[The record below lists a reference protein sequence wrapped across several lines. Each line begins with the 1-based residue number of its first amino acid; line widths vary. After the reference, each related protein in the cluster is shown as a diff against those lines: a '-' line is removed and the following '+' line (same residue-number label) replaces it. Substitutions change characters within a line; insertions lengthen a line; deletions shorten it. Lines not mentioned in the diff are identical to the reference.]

1 LYNRLPIRRTK
12 LIGGQPRM
20 KLISPDGSI
29 KEIKIE
35 DKDMPIENLL
45 KELGINPVEV
55 IIAKNGKIVPEDET
69 VTNEDVIKI
78 IRVIHGG

>member
-1 LYNRLPIRRTK
+1 MIKVKIIY
-12 LIGGQPRM
+12 
-20 KLISPDGSI
+20 PDRSI
-29 KEIKIE
+29 KEVGIKE
-35 DKDMPIENLL
+35 TSIENLL

-69 VTNEDVIKI
+69 VVNEDEIKV

>member
-1 LYNRLPIRRTK
+1 
-12 LIGGQPRM
+12 M